1 MSTTDAAPDVN
12 AAKTKA
18 QTIDEWT
25 AELEA
30 IAIEVAVGIAGIA
43 GGGFWDRSPHAT
55 RLVQAAR
62 ARDLGWA
69 DSGKAV

>member
-1 MSTTDAAPDVN
+1 MSMTDAAPGVN

-43 GGGFWDRSPHAT
+43 GGVAELALRKRHPGYP
-55 RLVQAAR
+55 
-62 ARDLGWA
+62 
-69 DSGKAV
+69 